1 MAECL
6 EDLDFVALQEVH
18 GPWPWQRLDQAHE
31 LGTRLGLAW
40 LFAPD
45 SRQWYCRDTGNGLLS
60 ARPLQFWQRIPL
72 EGHGGRGF
80 RNAVLVGLPHGNR
93 TVRVLL
99 THLSHSN
106 DAGRTAQLRSVIS
119 LYLSLSEPAILLGDL
134 NSNAGDPQIHRLLAT
149 PGVTDAVGKILGAE
163 DRPRIDWIIARGMRP
178 LRAGVRDNGASDHPA
193 LWAELE

>member
-1 MAECL
+1 MA
-6 EDLDFVALQEVH
+6 A
-18 GPWPWQRLDQAHE
+18 A
-31 LGTRLGLAW
+31 A
-40 LFAPD
+40 
-45 SRQWYCRDTGNGLLS
+45 S
-60 ARPLQFWQRIPL
+60 ATPFWSACPS
-72 EGHGGRGF
+72 
-80 RNAVLVGLPHGNR
+80 GNR

-99 THLSHSN
+99 THLSHSD